1 MGFIGLLV
9 NIPVNYIF
17 IYGHFGMPELGG
29 VGCGVATASV
39 YWVMFAS
46 MLWWVRRARS
56 MRDIRCAERFS
67 RPDFA
72 VLLRLVQLGLPI
84 ALALFFEVTLFA
96 VVALLV
102 SPLGIIDVAGHQI
115 ALNFSSL
122 MFVLPLSLA
131 AAVTIRVG
139 FRLGQGST
147 IDAQVSART
156 GVGVGVCLAVFTAI
170 FTVLMRE
177 QIALLYNDN
186 PEVVLLASHLM
197 LLAAIYQI
205 SDSIQVI
212 GSGILRG
219 YKDTR
224 SIFYYLYRVL
234 GAGFAERLSAGVDR
248 YGCATHGARRFLV
261 WIYHR
266 PDLRR
271 HHDDAA
277 DAFSTAPALQHHLT
291 ARRAL
296 VPAKPAPPAGF
307 FVLRHCDHVVHSV
320 TPRHQRL
327 TDGTPE
333 THIVWSTAPQWGYS
347 RNQFEDFRM
356 KKVLAL
362 VVAAAMGL
370 SSVAFAADAASA
382 TPAAAAS
389 HTTVHHKKHHK
400 AAAKPAAEQKAQ
412 AAKKHHKAA
421 AKPAAEQKAQ
431 AAKKHHKAAAKP
443 AVAQKAQAAKKHHK
457 AAAKP
462 AVAQKAQAA
471 KKHHKAAA
479 KPAVAQKA
487 QAAKKHHK
495 AAHHAAKPAV
505 KPAA

>member
-46 MLWWVRRARS
+46 MLWWVRRART

-67 RPDFA
+67 GPDFA

-139 FRLGQGST
+139 FRLGG
-147 IDAQVSART
+147 AQRSMPGFRPAPAWAW
-156 GVGVGVCLAVFTAI
+156 GLPAVFTAI
-170 FTVLMRE
+170 FTVLMRK

-186 PEVVLLASHLM
+186 PEVVTLASHLM

-224 SIFYYLYRVL
+224 SIFFITFTAYWVL
-234 GAGFAERLSAGVDR
+234 GLPSGYL
-248 YGCATHGARRFLV
+248 L
-261 WIYHR
+261 
-266 PDLRR
+266 
-271 HHDDAA
+271 
-277 DAFSTAPALQHHLT
+277 ALT
-291 ARRAL
+291 DMI
-296 VPAKPAPPAGF
+296 VPRMGPAGF
-307 FVLRHCDHVVHSV
+307 WCGFIIGLTSAAIMMMLRM
-320 TPRHQRL
+320 RFLQRQPSSIIL
-327 TDGTPE
+327 
-333 THIVWSTAPQWGYS
+333 Q
-347 RNQFEDFRM
+347 R
-356 KKVLAL
+356 
-362 VVAAAMGL
+362 AAR
-370 SSVAFAADAASA
+370 
-382 TPAAAAS
+382 
-389 HTTVHHKKHHK
+389 
-400 AAAKPAAEQKAQ
+400 
-412 AAKKHHKAA
+412 
-421 AKPAAEQKAQ
+421 
-431 AAKKHHKAAAKP
+431 
-443 AVAQKAQAAKKHHK
+443 
-457 AAAKP
+457 
-462 AVAQKAQAA
+462 
-471 KKHHKAAA
+471 
-479 KPAVAQKA
+479 
-487 QAAKKHHK
+487 
-495 AAHHAAKPAV
+495 
-505 KPAA
+505 